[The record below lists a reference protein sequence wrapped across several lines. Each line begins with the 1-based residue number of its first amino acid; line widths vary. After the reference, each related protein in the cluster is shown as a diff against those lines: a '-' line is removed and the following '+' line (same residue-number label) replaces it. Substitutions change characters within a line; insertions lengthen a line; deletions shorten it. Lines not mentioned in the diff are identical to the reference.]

1 MAEVVGSFVVGKAL
15 DGGVL
20 HVTDVREHS
29 RDVEEL
35 DGALGQRV
43 QLGLARRHRDAVLRL
58 ETDPM
63 PAPASMIVYPQWSN
77 E

>member
-43 QLGLARRHRDAVLRL
+43 QLGLARRHRDEVLPSR
-58 ETDPM
+58 D
-63 PAPASMIVYPQWSN
+63 
-77 E
+77 